1 MKPKLLAAAAC
12 LAAFFWISA
21 QAEHFQQPHITVYGE
36 ASTEVVPDLMRWRL
50 YVRTNGKTASQAAEA
65 HSQNVSAVL
74 AFLRQQKIPEKKI
87 QTSQLQLA
95 EDWEYK
101 GGQRVKKGYYAA
113 TIVSFESPSLEN
125 YSSLWKGISQL
136 PSVSIEGVVFDVSN
150 RIQIQEDT
158 RIQAL
163 LAAKKKAERLAAAL
177 EIRIGEPLL
186 IEEETSRRDLVRASI
201 AFSAQNRAAEAEN
214 ESLSPGTLLIQAR
227 IKAVFHL
234 LHAVR
239 L

>member
-1 MKPKLLAAAAC
+1 MKPKLLATAAC
-12 LAAFFWISA
+12 LASLLAVVT
-21 QAEHFQQPHITVYGE
+21 QAEHFQQPHITVYGT

-50 YVRTNGKTASQAAEA
+50 YLRTNGKTASQAADA

-95 EDWEYK
+95 EDWEYR
-101 GGQRVKKGYYAA
+101 GGQRVQKGYYAA

-125 YSSLWKGISQL
+125 YPSLWKGISQL
-136 PSVSIEGVVFDVSN
+136 PSVSIEGVMFDLSN
-150 RIQIQEDT
+150 RSQIQENI

-177 EIRIGEPLL
+177 ETRIGQPLL
-186 IEEETSRRDLVRASI
+186 IEEEASRRDIVRPPI
-201 AFSAQNRAAEAEN
+201 AFSAQSRAAEADN
-214 ESLSPGTLLIQAR
+214 QSLSPGTLLIQMR

-234 LHAVR
+234 LHD
-239 L
+239 